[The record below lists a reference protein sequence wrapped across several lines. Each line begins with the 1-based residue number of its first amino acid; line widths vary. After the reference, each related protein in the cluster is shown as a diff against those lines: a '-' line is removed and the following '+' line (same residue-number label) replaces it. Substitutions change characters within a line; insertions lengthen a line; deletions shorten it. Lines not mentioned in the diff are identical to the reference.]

1 MKTRTVWFVLLLP
14 VLLGACGTTG
24 SVESTGDYRQTIRKL
39 QERLVA
45 NPQDA
50 EALRDLGVI
59 YFETKQYPQ
68 AREYLK
74 KAALANEHDGKTL
87 FYFGM
92 TQEFDKDMRG
102 ALATYLNYTDIAE
115 SSPYRKL
122 MEGRYQVVTRELIA
136 QQFRELAADEES
148 LGKRATPS
156 NAVAVFP
163 LVYEGGDAKFSSLGL
178 GLSEMMTIDLGHVK
192 KLKMVER
199 MRVEELITEL
209 KFSASTA
216 VDPATAPRLGKFL
229 SAGKI
234 VGGRYAVAA
243 DRTLRLDIASLDLA
257 NDRAPRPSTESDAL
271 DNLFKMQKEVVFKLV
286 KDMGITL
293 SREETEKIQ
302 RIPTKNLQAF
312 LAYSIGLEK
321 EGQGDFEAASV
332 YYKQSTA
339 LDPSF
344 VPAKAKTTISDAMNA
359 AGPSKETALVAAHKV
374 SPAPAPDGDRDRRR
388 GPRQLLTDRL
398 KKLGTMIMMGFIPG
412 PDSRKPVQDASNA
425 GASIDVLPPP
435 PPPPPRQQ

>member
-1 MKTRTVWFVLLLP
+1 MKTRNAWFVLLLP

-24 SVESTGDYRQTIRKL
+24 GVETPADFRLTIRKM

-50 EALRDLGVI
+50 EALRELGVI

-74 KAALANEHDGKTL
+74 KASLANDHDGKTL
-87 FYFGM
+87 FYYGM
-92 TQEFDKDMRG
+92 TQEYDRDLRG
-102 ALATYLNYTDIAE
+102 ALATYLNYTDIAG

-122 MEGRYQVVTRELIA
+122 MEGRYQTVTREMIA
-136 QQFRELAADEES
+136 QQFRELAADEAS
-148 LGKRATPS
+148 LGKQATPS

-163 LVYEGGDAKFSSLGL
+163 LVYEGGDEKFSSLGL
-178 GLSEMMTIDLGHVK
+178 GLSEMMTIDLGYVK
-192 KLKMVER
+192 KLKLVER
-199 MRVEELITEL
+199 MRVEELLSEL

-216 VDPATAPRLGKFL
+216 VDPATAPRMGKFL

-243 DRTLRLDIASLDLA
+243 DQTLRLDIASLDLTK
-257 NDRAPRPSTESDAL
+257 DKAPQPSTESDAL

-286 KDMGITL
+286 KEMGITL
-293 SREETEKIQ
+293 SRDETEKIQ
-302 RIPTKNLQAF
+302 RIPTKNLQSF

-321 EGQGDFEAASV
+321 EGQGDFEAAGV
-332 YYKQSTA
+332 YFKQSSS
-339 LDPSF
+339 LDPAF
-344 VPAKAKTTISDAMNA
+344 TPAKTKAEISDALNA
-359 AGPSKETALVAAHKV
+359 AGPTKETALAAAYKV
-374 SPAPAPDGDRDRRR
+374 SPPPTPDAERSGR
-388 GPRQLLTDRL
+388 GSRQLLTDRL
-398 KKLGTMIMMGFIPG
+398 NKLESMISMGFIPG
-412 PDSRKPVQDASNA
+412 PDSRKPAQDAAGA

-435 PPPPPRQQ
+435 PPPPPAK